1 MPLAP
6 LLPWPTAIE
15 RPYPWTIAMACVD
28 TPSRQLLR
36 HEIASFQRNLYMEGA
51 SGLSGAIYVWD
62 LISNRQ
68 CAVSAGRKRRRHR
81 QFGLI
86 AFDGLEVRIAQVVIA

>member
-1 MPLAP
+1 
-6 LLPWPTAIE
+6 
-15 RPYPWTIAMACVD
+15 
-28 TPSRQLLR
+28 
-36 HEIASFQRNLYMEGA
+36 MEGA
-51 SGLSGAIYVWD
+51 SGLSVAIYVWD